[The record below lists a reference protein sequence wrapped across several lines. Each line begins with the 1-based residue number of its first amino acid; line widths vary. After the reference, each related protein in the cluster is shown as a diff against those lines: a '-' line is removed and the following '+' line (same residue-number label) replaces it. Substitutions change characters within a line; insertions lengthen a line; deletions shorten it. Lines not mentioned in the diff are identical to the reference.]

1 MTVNNLN
8 FDYVNSTV
16 ATAVQNAEA
25 SLKAKIA
32 AIDTS
37 NTSATD
43 LLILQQE
50 VSKWTI
56 MTQIQSTLVKEVSDA
71 MKGVIQKAG

>member
-32 AIDTS
+32 RPYQLTVERPLNSIFFTGTA
-37 NTSATD
+37 
-43 LLILQQE
+43 
-50 VSKWTI
+50 K
-56 MTQIQSTLVKEVSDA
+56 
-71 MKGVIQKAG
+71 